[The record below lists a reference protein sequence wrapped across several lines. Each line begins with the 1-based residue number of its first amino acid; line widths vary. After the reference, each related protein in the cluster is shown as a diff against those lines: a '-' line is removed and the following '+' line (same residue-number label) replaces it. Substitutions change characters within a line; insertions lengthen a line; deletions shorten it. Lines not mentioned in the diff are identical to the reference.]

1 MSKEPILSPQLTKA
15 AMLHFESGVPIDN
28 CDIRTEHRERLARV
42 EHVYWQWIR
51 NPFLD
56 TFVIFKQL
64 AKGKYADI
72 HSEWRVAQK
81 DEQLFKFVRD
91 HMSPPSRRTSEQKV
105 RVTADRL
112 MQMGAETDNDRAMAK
127 GAALL
132 MQLDRLDQPES
143 EQVDMNRLSWI
154 APVVTTSAKEID
166 ETKDDMDDPEMKRI
180 ISKYNAFVDEKEEDI
195 EKRVEVMAARGA
207 SARAESDGE
216 LTIDN

>member
-56 TFVIFKQL
+56 TFVMFKQL

-143 EQVDMNRLSWI
+143 EQVDMSRVAFL
-154 APVVTTSAKEID
+154 PTVVTTDIHEID
-166 ETKDDMDDPEMKRI
+166 DTREEVSDEETKKI
-180 ISKYNAFVDEKEEDI
+180 LAKYNAYVDDKSKAVEEK
-195 EKRVEVMAARGA
+195 VAVMEAKGH
-207 SARAESDGE
+207 E
-216 LTIDN
+216 I

>member
-56 TFVIFKQL
+56 TFVMFKQL

-81 DEQLFKFVRD
+81 DEHLFKFVRD

-143 EQVDMNRLSWI
+143 EQVDMSRVAFL
-154 APVVTTSAKEID
+154 PTVVTTDIHEID
-166 ETKDDMDDPEMKRI
+166 DTREEVSDEETKKI
-180 ISKYNAFVDEKEEDI
+180 LAKYNAYVDDKSKAVEEK
-195 EKRVEVMAARGA
+195 VAVMEARGH
-207 SARAESDGE
+207 E
-216 LTIDN
+216 I

>member
-1 MSKEPILSPQLTKA
+1 
-15 AMLHFESGVPIDN
+15 MLHFESGVPIDN

-56 TFVIFKQL
+56 TFVMFKQL

-91 HMSPPSRRTSEQKV
+91 HMSPPSRRASEQKV

-112 MQMGAETDNDRAMAK
+112 MQMGADTDNDRAMAK

-143 EQVDMNRLSWI
+143 EQVDMSRVAFL
-154 APVVTTSAKEID
+154 PTVVTTDIHEID
-166 ETKDDMDDPEMKRI
+166 DTREEVSDEETKKI
-180 ISKYNAFVDEKEEDI
+180 LAKYNAYVDDKSKAVEEK
-195 EKRVEVMAARGA
+195 VAVMEARGH
-207 SARAESDGE
+207 E
-216 LTIDN
+216 I

>member
-1 MSKEPILSPQLTKA
+1 
-15 AMLHFESGVPIDN
+15 MLHFESGVPIDN

-56 TFVIFKQL
+56 TFVMFKQL

-143 EQVDMNRLSWI
+143 EQVDMSRVAFL
-154 APVVTTSAKEID
+154 PTVVTTDIHEID
-166 ETKDDMDDPEMKRI
+166 DTREEVSDEETKKI
-180 ISKYNAFVDEKEEDI
+180 LAKYNAYVDDKSKAVEEK
-195 EKRVEVMAARGA
+195 VAVMEARGH
-207 SARAESDGE
+207 E
-216 LTIDN
+216 I

>member
-56 TFVIFKQL
+56 TFVMFKQL

-143 EQVDMNRLSWI
+143 EQVDMSRVAFL
-154 APVVTTSAKEID
+154 PTVVTTDIHEID
-166 ETKDDMDDPEMKRI
+166 DTREEVSDEETKKI
-180 ISKYNAFVDEKEEDI
+180 LAKYNAYVDDKSKAVEEK
-195 EKRVEVMAARGA
+195 VAVMEARGH
-207 SARAESDGE
+207 E
-216 LTIDN
+216 I

>member
-1 MSKEPILSPQLTKA
+1 
-15 AMLHFESGVPIDN
+15 MLHFESGVPIDN

-56 TFVIFKQL
+56 TFVMFKQL

-91 HMSPPSRRTSEQKV
+91 HMSPPSRRASEQKV

-154 APVVTTSAKEID
+154 APVVTTSAKEAGD
-166 ETKDDMDDPEMKRI
+166 YEDVDDKEMKRI
-180 ISKYNAFVDEKEEDI
+180 MSKYGGYVDEKERDI
-195 EKRVEVMAARGA
+195 EKMVEVMAARGA